1 MNFYDL
7 IFFHLVAF
15 FSGFVLD
22 LIFGDPHFRFHPVC
36 LIGNFVGFLE
46 KHLNRFE
53 SSGFSSDDSHSA
65 GSKFSADSGDSDFSA
80 PSNFTSTNSDSS
92 KSKTSA
98 CSIGDFNS
106 SSKKRRRRGFLTVFL
121 VCLLFMSLSFC
132 AVFAGYRFSPF
143 LGCFIEAVL
152 TYFLLAL
159 KSLKTE
165 SMKVYERL
173 ENGTLDEARRAVSMI
188 VGRDTE
194 NLSDEQV
201 SKAAVETV
209 AENASDG
216 VVAPMFFLALGG
228 PVLGFFYKCVNTM
241 DSMIGYKNGRFIDF
255 GRVAAKL
262 DDFVN
267 FLPSRFCALLMVFS
281 CFFLGKDF
289 DAKNAWKIFLRDRF
303 KHESPNSAQTES
315 ACAGALRVQ
324 LAGPAFYEGRLEKK
338 PFLGDS
344 LRKIGHDDIKKANRL
359 LYSAAFLAEASF
371 CLLMIGV
378 RCTAA
383 IFIQAK

>member
-1 MNFYDL
+1 MNFCDL

-53 SSGFSSDDSHSA
+53 SSDSSSDDSHSA
-65 GSKFSADSGDSDFSA
+65 GSKSSADSCDSDFSDS
-80 PSNFTSTNSDSS
+80 SNSVSS

-98 CSIGDFNS
+98 CSIGDFNL

-132 AVFAGYRFSPF
+132 AVFVGYVFSPF
-143 LGCFIEAVL
+143 LGCFVEAVL

-255 GRVAAKL
+255 GRAAAKL

-344 LRKIGHDDIKKANRL
+344 LRKIGHDDIQKANRL
-359 LYSAAFLAEASF
+359 LYSAAFFAEAIF

-378 RCTAA
+378 KCTAA

>member
-1 MNFYDL
+1 MNFCDL

-15 FSGFVLD
+15 FSGFVMD

-53 SSGFSSDDSHSA
+53 SSDSDSDFCSDDSNSAVSKSSDNSDGSDFSDSSNFVSVKSRTSA
-65 GSKFSADSGDSDFSA
+65 GSIIA
-80 PSNFTSTNSDSS
+80 ST
-92 KSKTSA
+92 
-98 CSIGDFNS
+98 
-106 SSKKRRRRGFLTVFL
+106 SKKRRRLGLLTVFL
-121 VCLLFMSLSFC
+121 VCFLFMSLSFC
-132 AVFAGYRFSPF
+132 AVFAGYVFSPF

-165 SMKVYERL
+165 SMKVYEKL
-173 ENGTLDEARRAVSMI
+173 ERGTLDEARLAVSMI

-194 NLSDEQV
+194 NLSDEEV

-241 DSMIGYKNGRFIDF
+241 DSMIGYKNERFIDF
-255 GRVAAKL
+255 GRAAAKL

-344 LRKIGHDDIKKANRL
+344 LRKIGHEDIKRANRL
-359 LYSAAFLAEASF
+359 LYSAAILAEAIF
-371 CLLMIGV
+371 CLLILGV
-378 RCTAA
+378 KCTAA